1 MRAVSFAAVIALA
14 AVVAVQGVSIHHL
27 HQQALSAGA
36 AAQTGAV
43 AISANGDGAGAS
55 APAAP
60 FVIPQYI
67 PPTPAD
73 CRSPCPALNT
83 LANHGLLPR
92 NGKDIDYA
100 QLKEALIGVYNLGST
115 FGFVF
120 ARAATKKFAD
130 PKTGKFSLCDL
141 LINVHN
147 NAQPS
152 GSTGIEHSASMSR
165 EDRPSMDFSH
175 KNDATQRS
183 PSRAQVD
190 LTLRKTSAGDMFTLN
205 DFVNARKTLWA
216 KSYSKLPAL
225 EKDPLNKQ
233 EHIIAD
239 VEGCLLLGALSGNSN
254 GGSFQISKNYAN
266 SFLFAEQFPKGWDRS
281 PNALGIPQLMACL
294 AGQGFEWAKNEWS
307 GLVELSKHWFGME

>member
-1 MRAVSFAAVIALA
+1 MRAVSFAAVIVLA

-36 AAQTGAV
+36 KAEVGVV
-43 AISANGDGAGAS
+43 AISANGDGAEATAQAQG
-55 APAAP
+55 P

-92 NGKDIDYA
+92 NGKGIDYK
-100 QLKEALIGVYNLGST
+100 QLKEALIGVYNLGPA

-130 PKTGKFSLCDL
+130 PKTGEFSLCDL

-165 EDRPSMDFSH
+165 VDRPSMDFSH
-175 KNDATQRS
+175 KNDFTQRS

-190 LTLRKTSAGDMFTLN
+190 LTLSRTTKGMFTLA
-205 DFVNARKTLWA
+205 DFSNARKTLWA
-216 KSYSKLPAL
+216 KSYSVLPAL
-225 EKDPLNKQ
+225 AKDPLNKQ

-254 GGSFQISKNYAN
+254 GGEFQISKDYAN
-266 SFLFAEQFPKGWDRS
+266 SFLYNEQFPKGWDRS
-281 PNALGIPQLMACL
+281 PNPLGIPQLLACL
-294 AGQGFEWAKNEWS
+294 AGQGYEWAKAEWS
-307 GLVELSKHWFGME
+307 GLVEVSKNWFGLE